1 MYSRHEYVH
10 VMIIFDER
18 IDSNIQ
24 NFNIFFSNYCFFFL
38 LFFFILR
45 YVYVYVCMCMYKGMN
60 NSVFITTQLKE
71 DGIETSPD
79 LMALLIEE
87 KIALMDASET
97 SSATPIPHW

>member
-1 MYSRHEYVH
+1 
-10 VMIIFDER
+10 
-18 IDSNIQ
+18 
-24 NFNIFFSNYCFFFL
+24 
-38 LFFFILR
+38 
-45 YVYVYVCMCMYKGMN
+45 MCMYKGMN